1 MTLAVHYKAQDDVKT
16 AAMDSE
22 TSRSEQVIED
32 YKKRKI
38 AASALRRIHEIV
50 QGFEQQRVEDRR
62 LAWFGVVTIALILI
76 VAAVVFFNLDSVRL
90 S

>member
-38 AASALRRIHEIV
+38 TASALRRIHEIV